1 MKIVVIGGSG
11 LIGTKLVRILRERGH
26 EVVAAS
32 PSTGVNTLTGEGLAM
47 AMAGAQVVVDVA
59 NSPSFE
65 AAAAHSFFETSA
77 RHVFSAETA
86 AAIRH
91 HVALSVVGLERLPD
105 IGYMRAKLVQE
116 AAIKSSKIPYSIV
129 RATQFYEFI
138 GSIVEAGVAEGGN
151 IRLTSALFQ
160 PIAAEDVAAALADVA
175 TAAPLNGTIEL
186 GGPDSRGLDAFG
198 RQLLAARK
206 DARAIITDVEARYF
220 GARLD
225 DRSLRPDAGA
235 RIGKTSFESWLVD
248 NATPPARA

>member
-11 LIGTKLVRILRERGH
+11 LIGTKVVRILRERGH
-26 EVVAAS
+26 EVVAAY
-32 PSTGVNTLTGEGLAM
+32 PGAGVNTLTGEGLAT

-65 AAAAHSFFETSA
+65 AAAAHAFFETAA
-77 RHVFSAETA
+77 RHIFAAETA

-91 HVALSVVGLERLPD
+91 HVALSVVGLERLLEM
-105 IGYMRAKLVQE
+105 GYMHAKLVQE

-138 GSIVEAGVAEGGN
+138 GSIVEGSVVDGDV
-151 IRLTSALFQ
+151 RLTSALFQ
-160 PIAAEDVAAALADVA
+160 PMAAEDIAAAVADVA
-175 TAAPLNGTIEL
+175 LAAPLNGMIEL
-186 GGPDSRGLDAFG
+186 GGPASRGLDAFG

-206 DARAIITDVEARYF
+206 DARAIVTDVEARYF

-225 DRSLRPDAGA
+225 DQSLRPGAGA

>member
-32 PSTGVNTLTGEGLAM
+32 PRTGVNTLTGEGLAT
-47 AMAGAQVVVDVA
+47 AMAGAQVVVDVTS
-59 NSPSFE
+59 SPSFE
-65 AAAAHSFFETSA
+65 TAAAHAFFETSA
-77 RHVFSAETA
+77 RHVFAAETA

-116 AAIKSSKIPYSIV
+116 AEIKRSKIPYSIV

-138 GSIVEAGVAEGGN
+138 GRIVEGGVAEGN
-151 IRLTSALFQ
+151 VRLTSALFQ

-186 GGPDSRGLDAFG
+186 GGPESRGLDAFG

-206 DARAIITDVEARYF
+206 DARAIVTDVDARYF
-220 GARLD
+220 GARID

-235 RIGKTSFESWLVD
+235 RIGKTSFDSWLVD

>member
-26 EVVAAS
+26 EVVAGS
-32 PSTGVNTLTGEGLAM
+32 PSTGVNTLTGEGLAT

-65 AAAAHSFFETSA
+65 TAAAHAFFETAA
-77 RHVFSAETA
+77 RHIFPAETA
-86 AAIRH
+86 AGVAH

-105 IGYMRAKLVQE
+105 IGYMHAKLVQE
-116 AAIKSSKIPYSIV
+116 AAIKGSKIPYSIV

-138 GSIVEAGVAEGGN
+138 GSIVEGSVVDGS
-151 IRLTSALFQ
+151 IHLTSALFQ

-186 GGPDSRGLDAFG
+186 GGPASRGLDAFG

-206 DARAIITDVEARYF
+206 DARAIVTDVEARYF
-220 GARLD
+220 GMRLD
-225 DRSLRPDAGA
+225 DRSLRPDADA
-235 RIGKTSFESWLVD
+235 RIGKMSFESWLVD
-248 NATPPARA
+248 NATPPART

>member
-32 PSTGVNTLTGEGLAM
+32 PSTGVNTLTGEGLAT
-47 AMAGAQVVVDVA
+47 AIAGAQVVVDVA

-65 AAAAHSFFETSA
+65 TEAARSFFETSA
-77 RHVFSAETA
+77 RHLVSAETA

-138 GSIVEAGVAEGGN
+138 GAIVESSVAGGA
-151 IRLTSALFQ
+151 IRLTSALLQ
-160 PIAAEDVAAALADVA
+160 PIAADDVAEALADVA
-175 TAAPLNGTIEL
+175 TAAPSNGTIEL
-186 GGPDSRGLDAFG
+186 GGPESRGLDAFG
-198 RQLLAARK
+198 RELLAARK
-206 DARAIITDVEARYF
+206 DARAIVTDVEARYF

-235 RIGKTSFESWLVD
+235 RIGKTSFASWLVD
-248 NATPPARA
+248 NATPPART